1 MVKVQKRRLKPV
13 LDRIWA
19 TKVDTFIY
27 TLNGGWMSEIGGY
40 IFVAGVALMTL
51 CSIYVTFFL
60 PEQDARYRT
69 GYKNNKEVNEDGGCS
84 LLVVFMTGAGL
95 ALLGF
100 FLFMI
105 Q

>member
-1 MVKVQKRRLKPV
+1 M
-13 LDRIWA
+13 
-19 TKVDTFIY
+19 
-27 TLNGGWMSEIGGY
+27 NEIGGY
-40 IFVAGVALMTL
+40 IFVIGVVLLTL

-69 GYKNNKEVNEDGGCS
+69 GYKNNEEVNESGGCG

-105 Q
+105 R

>member
-1 MVKVQKRRLKPV
+1 M
-13 LDRIWA
+13 
-19 TKVDTFIY
+19 
-27 TLNGGWMSEIGGY
+27 NEIGGY

-69 GYKNNKEVNEDGGCS
+69 GHKNNKEVDESAGCG

>member
-1 MVKVQKRRLKPV
+1 M
-13 LDRIWA
+13 
-19 TKVDTFIY
+19 
-27 TLNGGWMSEIGGY
+27 NEIGGY
-40 IFVAGVALMTL
+40 IFVIGVALLTL

-60 PEQDARYRT
+60 PERDARYRT
-69 GYKNNKEVNEDGGCS
+69 GYKNNEEVNESGGCG

-105 Q
+105 R

>member
-1 MVKVQKRRLKPV
+1 M
-13 LDRIWA
+13 
-19 TKVDTFIY
+19 
-27 TLNGGWMSEIGGY
+27 NEIGGY
-40 IFVAGVALMTL
+40 IFFAGVALMTL

-69 GYKNNKEVNEDGGCS
+69 GYKNNEEVDESGGCG

-95 ALLGF
+95 AFLGF
-100 FLFMI
+100 FLLMI

>member
-1 MVKVQKRRLKPV
+1 M
-13 LDRIWA
+13 
-19 TKVDTFIY
+19 
-27 TLNGGWMSEIGGY
+27 NEIGGY
-40 IFVAGVALMTL
+40 IFVIGVALLTL

-69 GYKNNKEVNEDGGCS
+69 GYKNNEEVNESGGCG
-84 LLVVFMTGAGL
+84 LLVVFMSGAGL

-105 Q
+105 R

>member
-1 MVKVQKRRLKPV
+1 
-13 LDRIWA
+13 
-19 TKVDTFIY
+19 
-27 TLNGGWMSEIGGY
+27 
-40 IFVAGVALMTL
+40 MTL
-51 CSIYVTFFL
+51 CLIYVRFFL

-69 GYKNNKEVNEDGGCS
+69 GYKNNKEVNEDGGCI
-84 LLVVFMTGAGL
+84 LVVVFMTGAGL

>member
-1 MVKVQKRRLKPV
+1 M
-13 LDRIWA
+13 
-19 TKVDTFIY
+19 
-27 TLNGGWMSEIGGY
+27 NEIGGY

-60 PEQDARYRT
+60 PERDARYRT
-69 GYKNNKEVNEDGGCS
+69 GYKNNEDVNESAGCG

-95 ALLGF
+95 ALIGF

>member
-1 MVKVQKRRLKPV
+1 M
-13 LDRIWA
+13 
-19 TKVDTFIY
+19 
-27 TLNGGWMSEIGGY
+27 NEIGGY
-40 IFVAGVALMTL
+40 IFVIGVALLTL

-69 GYKNNKEVNEDGGCS
+69 GYKNNEEVNESGGCG
-84 LLVVFMTGAGL
+84 LLVVFITGAGL

-105 Q
+105 R